1 MAARFAADYTAVA
14 GRTPHHGCAD
24 RRPYRRRRYRRGGFH
39 HGRIRD
45 SALADRR
52 AAEVPSGASHL
63 WPGLPESARQFRI
76 FGWAFVALLYLVAVF
91 CLLQGV
97 NDLRVVRHWAQ
108 WDAVFG
114 TVLSEPAEI
123 TLYADFWIAMAIALC
138 LVAYWAQR
146 RLRRRC

>member
-1 MAARFAADYTAVA
+1 MDALTAGLIVVVVIGAVA
-14 GRTPHHGCAD
+14 FITAAFVTARS
-24 RRPYRRRRYRRGGFH
+24 
-39 HGRIRD
+39 RIGVLP
-45 SALADRR
+45 AKPV
-52 AAEVPSGASHL
+52 EVPSGASHL

-123 TLYADFWIAMAIALC
+123 TLYAEFWIAMAIALC